1 MDGSHILFALV
12 GFAAGASAAW
22 LLLRGR
28 QRAAVEAA
36 WAAGLAERAGLGA
49 RLEERDRQ
57 IEALRGEV
65 ARREAA
71 LAEAHASRLEESA
84 SRAALEATLHEE
96 RRAAGEKLRLLD
108 EAQAKLSD
116 AFRSLSAQ
124 TLEAQGES
132 FLRLA
137 RGALEKY
144 QESARGDLERRQQA
158 IQELVAPV
166 KDSLGKLE
174 VKIGAIEKEREGAY
188 RELTQQVRTLGE
200 AQLQLR
206 TEAANLVKALRAPQ
220 VRGRWG
226 EVQLKRVVELAGM
239 VNYCD
244 FVEQETLAT
253 DTGRLRPDL
262 IVRLPGGKSVVVDA
276 KVPLAAYLDAVEA
289 SDDATRQAKLAEHA
303 RQVRDHVAAL
313 SRKSYWDQFQSAAPE
328 FAVMFLPGESFFSA
342 ALEQDPGLIEAG
354 AGRNV
359 VLATPTTLIA
369 LLKAVA
375 YGWKQEKIAENAQRI
390 ADLGR
395 QIYERLADMA
405 GHLARVGR
413 NLGQA
418 TSAYNAAMGSLESRV
433 LVSARKL
440 KELEAG
446 GGADK
451 ELEPLEPVGEVPRR
465 LAAPELVPASAEN
478 GDPVPGRAA
487 AG

>member
-1 MDGSHILFALV
+1 VDASLLLVALA
-12 GFAAGASAAW
+12 GLAAGAAGAW
-22 LLLRGR
+22 LALRGR
-28 QRAAVEAA
+28 LRADAQAA
-36 WAAGLAERAGLGA
+36 AMAERAGLTA
-49 RLEERDRQ
+49 RLEERDRR
-57 IEALRGEV
+57 IEALQGEV
-65 ARREAA
+65 MRREAA
-71 LAEAHASRLEESA
+71 LAEAQAARLEVSA
-84 SRAALEATLHEE
+84 GHAALQATLDQE
-96 RRAAGEKLRLLD
+96 RKAAEEKLRLLD
-108 EAQAKLSD
+108 EAQAKLGD
-116 AFRSLSAQ
+116 AFKALSAK

-132 FLRLA
+132 FLQLA
-137 RGALEKY
+137 RTALEKV
-144 QESARGDLERRQQA
+144 QETAKGDLEKRQQA

-166 KDSLGKLE
+166 KDSLGKLD

-188 RELTQQVRTLGE
+188 RELTLQVRSLGE

-244 FVEQETLAT
+244 FVEQETLTTEA
-253 DTGRLRPDL
+253 GRLRPDL

-276 KVPLAAYLDAVEA
+276 KAPLSAYLEAVEA
-289 SDDATRQAKLAEHA
+289 QDDATRQAKLAEHA

-313 SRKSYWDQFQSAAPE
+313 SRKSYWDQFQSSAPE
-328 FAVMFLPGESFFSA
+328 FVVMFLPGESFFSA

-354 AGRNV
+354 AAKNV
-359 VLATPTTLIA
+359 VIATPTTLIV
-369 LLKAVA
+369 LLRAVA

-395 QIYERLADMA
+395 QIYERLADMG

-451 ELEPLEPVGEVPRR
+451 EIEPLEPVAEVPRR
-465 LAAPELVPASAEN
+465 LAAPELVPASADDE
-478 GDPVPGRAA
+478 GPIPERAA
-487 AG
+487 AR